1 MIDNYDDVYCLCGN
15 ELVHGYVDD
24 AGFRP
29 DYGLSYNGEQGKLY
43 KRMKPLLSMCRE
55 KQDITL
61 TGGTWRMAI
70 DNEEQ
75 YTKVVFHCLMM
86 NDIQEITFVSPI
98 IHGIDDR
105 SAIRELIKNCFATM
119 GIKRLVGVKVKYS
132 LLYEDEIGVVSPG
145 SSARNMEFKN
155 VTINEK
161 GE

>member
-1 MIDNYDDVYCLCGN
+1 
-15 ELVHGYVDD
+15 
-24 AGFRP
+24 
-29 DYGLSYNGEQGKLY
+29 
-43 KRMKPLLSMCRE
+43 
-55 KQDITL
+55 
-61 TGGTWRMAI
+61 
-70 DNEEQ
+70 
-75 YTKVVFHCLMM
+75 M

-105 SAIRELIKNCFATM
+105 SAIREWIKNCFATM